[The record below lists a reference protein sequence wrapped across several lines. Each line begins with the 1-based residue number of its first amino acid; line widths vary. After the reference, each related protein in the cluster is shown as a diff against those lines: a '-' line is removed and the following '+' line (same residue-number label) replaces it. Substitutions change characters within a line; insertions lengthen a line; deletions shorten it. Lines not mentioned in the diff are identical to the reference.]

1 MESEVQALLKCLTK
15 MKTNNS
21 RLLGSVSNFGLLVE
35 GLTELDAMVEMN
47 EVKQSIIAQIKFL
60 LINTVSGS
68 SNKNF
73 DGHMVHTVLL
83 GPSGCGKTSIGIILA
98 KIWMGIGLLKKIH
111 ESPKN
116 SKEEAKEAKGN
127 KVNKMKNDVIKRLQ
141 ENIANIKSSLR
152 NIDKKIDLNNYRLK
166 TLQREL
172 PKDTYKIEDL
182 ITFNKE
188 IKEKITEIVETVT
201 TDENVSFI
209 SPLITNEM
217 LEKEIDSLLAISD
230 LLNEKKASDIIKIV
244 SREDLVGGYLGQT
257 AIKTEKLLR
266 DNFGKVIFI
275 DEAYSLVNDEKDSFG
290 KEALTVLNRYMS
302 EYSDSLIIIFAGYK
316 NIMDETIFKE
326 QPGLK
331 RRCSWMFEIK
341 EYSEEGLADIFFKQ
355 LQEHGW
361 TIDLDVDLPKF
372 FTKHKREFPNF
383 GGTTLSLAFYCKL
396 VYATAVFDE
405 DYPDEK
411 VINKKILKE
420 ALIAL
425 KSNRINKED
434 NSSYNHIYL

>member
-1 MESEVQALLKCLTK
+1 MESEVQALIKCLRK

-21 RLLGSVSNFGLLVE
+21 RLLGSVSNFGLLIE
-35 GLTELDAMVEMN
+35 GLIELDAMVEMN

-98 KIWMGIGLLKKIH
+98 KIWMGIGLLKKTH
-111 ESPKN
+111 ELPKN
-116 SKEEAKEAKGN
+116 KEESKEVKEN

-141 ENIANIKSSLR
+141 ENIVNIKNSLR
-152 NIDKKIDLNNYRLK
+152 NIDKKIDLNNYKLK

-172 PKDTYKIEDL
+172 SKDTYKIEDL

-209 SPLITNEM
+209 SPLMTNEM
-217 LEKEIDSLLAISD
+217 LEKEIDSLLNDVI
-230 LLNEKKASDIIKIV
+230 NEKKALDIIKIV

-316 NIMDETIFKE
+316 DIMDETIFKE

-361 TIDLDVDLPKF
+361 QIAEDVDLPKF
-372 FTKHKREFPNF
+372 FTQHKKEFPNF

-396 VYATAVFDE
+396 AYATAVFDE
-405 DYPDEK
+405 DYSDEK
-411 VINKKILKE
+411 VINKKILKK

-425 KSNRINKED
+425 KKNRINKDD

>member
-1 MESEVQALLKCLTK
+1 MESEVQALIKCLRK

-21 RLLGSVSNFGLLVE
+21 RLLGSVANFGLLVE
-35 GLTELDAMVEMN
+35 GLIELDAMVEMN

-98 KIWMGIGLLKKIH
+98 KIWMGIGLLKKSSP
-111 ESPKN
+111 ELPKN
-116 SKEEAKEAKGN
+116 KEEVKEN

-141 ENIANIKSSLR
+141 ENIVNIKNSLR
-152 NIDKKIDLNNYRLK
+152 NIDKKIDLNNYKLK

-209 SPLITNEM
+209 SPHITNEM
-217 LEKEIDSLLAISD
+217 LEKEIDSLLSD
-230 LLNEKKASDIIKIV
+230 VINEKKALDIIKIV

-316 NIMDETIFKE
+316 DIMDETIFKE

-361 TIDLDVDLPKF
+361 QIAEDVDLTEF
-372 FTKHKREFPNF
+372 FTQHKKEFPNF

-396 VYATAVFDE
+396 AYATAVFDE

-411 VINKKILKE
+411 VINKKILKK
-420 ALIAL
+420 ALISL
-425 KSNRINKED
+425 KKNRINKDD